1 MADQWNGKSQANA
14 LGFSI
19 FLWLI
24 RKAGLSSA
32 YILLKFVAVYYLFF
46 SKRANEGLIHFFS
59 KIKLPQPASL
69 SNRFKAFD
77 LFGQSLIDKLATYM
91 GAGKKLTFDFDNEQ
105 KLHELASA
113 GKGALLLGA
122 HLGNWEI
129 AGQLLYRIDT
139 SIHIVMLDN
148 EQQQIKSLLEKH
160 ATGKSFSIIPI
171 SDDITF
177 VIKIKE
183 ALDNGGFVCMHA
195 DRYMEGMRTLKTV
208 LFGEEATF
216 PFGPFYMGSRLGSP
230 VAFVYAM
237 KDSKYHYQ
245 FSCSEAHQGE
255 KPQELLD
262 NYVTHLEDKASK
274 YPHQWYNFYDFW
286 K

>member
-19 FLWLI
+19 FLWMIKRL
-24 RKAGLSSA
+24 GLACA
-32 YILLKFVAVYYLFF
+32 YALLKFVAIYYLFF
-46 SKRANEGLIHFFS
+46 SKRANEGLISFFR
-59 KIKLPQPASL
+59 KIKIPDPTSI
-69 SNRFKAFD
+69 SNRYKAFD

-91 GAGKKLTFDFDNEQ
+91 GAGQKLSFDFNNEE
-105 KLHELASA
+105 KLHELAA
-113 GKGALLLGA
+113 RGKGAILLGA

-129 AGQLLYRIDT
+129 AGQLMYRIDT

-148 EQQQIKSLLEKH
+148 EQHQIKSLLEKH

-171 SDDITF
+171 SDDMTF
-177 VIKIKE
+177 VLKIKQ
-183 ALDNGGFVCMHA
+183 ALDSGGFVCMHA
-195 DRYMEGMRTLKTV
+195 DRFMPGMRTLKTE
-208 LFGEEATF
+208 LLGHEATF
-216 PFGPFYMGSRLGSP
+216 PFGPFFLGSKLKAP

-245 FSCSEAHQGE
+245 FSCSEEYKDE
-255 KPQELLD
+255 KPEDLL
-262 NYVTHLEDKASK
+262 NYYVAHLEGQAGK

-286 K
+286 G